1 MLTFQCLGAYWVL
14 VIMTTFQCKWC
25 RSCFPYH
32 LQCLAPHLPRLFSL
46 PSSPTPL
53 CPFHHFIREEGEMW
67 AAVEEG
73 GKEGRLC
80 QLLQHLLRWLC
91 VASKWLSPG
100 PVLLEKCPMIDP
112 WQQKLWQEV
121 ATSDGAAHSGR
132 AFKGDTKQHPQM
144 WPHSDVAA
152 VGIAQPRHSKQRK
165 ALSFLWLCE
174 AMWVNGVHFKPCRSW
189 DLRPS
194 RPGPS
199 LMLFVLLVIMRTVLV
214 PRSHRLS
221 LYLPRPW
228 GEIWLHSSNKLE
240 HWAIIERIRSMWA
253 VPLTYV
259 GQKSS
264 QQL

>member
-1 MLTFQCLGAYWVL
+1 MLQILLSTSSAVPCSPSAQTLL
-14 VIMTTFQCKWC
+14 PTQ
-25 RSCFPYH
+25 
-32 LQCLAPHLPRLFSL
+32 LPHSPLPFS
-46 PSSPTPL
+46 
-53 CPFHHFIREEGEMW
+53 PFHQGRGRD
-67 AAVEEG
+67 G
-73 GKEGRLC
+73 GCCGGGREGRRIASAAATLA
-80 QLLQHLLRWLC
+80 QMALRGKQ
-91 VASKWLSPG
+91 VTFPG
-100 PVLLEKCPMIDP
+100 AVLLEKYPMIDP

-121 ATSDGAAHSGR
+121 ATSDGAAHGGR
-132 AFKGDTKQHPQM
+132 AFIRDTKQHPQM

-152 VGIAQPRHSKQRK
+152 VGIAQPRRREPRK
-165 ALSFLWLCE
+165 ASSFLWLDD
-174 AMWVNGVHFKPCRSW
+174 ATWANGSHFKPCRSW

-199 LMLFVLLVIMRTVLV
+199 LMLFALLVIVSTILM

-221 LYLPRPW
+221 LYFPRPW